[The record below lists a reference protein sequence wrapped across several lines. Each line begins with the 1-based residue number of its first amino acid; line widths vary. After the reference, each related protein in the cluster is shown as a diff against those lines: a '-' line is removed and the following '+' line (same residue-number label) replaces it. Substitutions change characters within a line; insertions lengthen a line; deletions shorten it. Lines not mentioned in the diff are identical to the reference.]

1 MDAESKRASTL
12 ERNRYLNIVYFV
24 ESARSHTIRINLRH
38 AKYAVGAAIAVAVWA
53 LSASVWIMILRH
65 DLSQIKDRLES
76 SLSAVF
82 EYQIK
87 NEKVFEIAYP
97 ADSTNSYYSETAQL
111 ASNNPLSDHTPEP
124 VPQKSPEKPE
134 PSAAPKETTIAAA
147 KTTPPPAAPKE
158 TTVAAAKTTPP
169 PSAPNAEQSP
179 TTSNLISISA
189 ARLAKTGSKMTLN
202 FAITNSNPKKAEGY
216 IWAIATFASTDGK
229 NVAVIAPEHAKLD
242 KQTTAIASFKTGY
255 RFSIQRF
262 KDKTFEFKVPA
273 ELEEAKMA
281 KLSILFT
288 DLEGETNGVVELPVD
303 TLAVNQSSDF
313 PMTSLR
319 F

>member
-1 MDAESKRASTL
+1 MDAESKRASTA

-38 AKYAVGAAIAVAVWA
+38 AKYAVGAAIALAVWA
-53 LSASVWIMILRH
+53 LSASVWILILRY

-111 ASNNPLSDHTPEP
+111 ASNNPLSDDAPEQI
-124 VPQKSPEKPE
+124 PQKSPEKPE
-134 PSAAPKETTIAAA
+134 PSVAPKETTIATA
-147 KTTPPPAAPKE
+147 KTTPPPAAPG
-158 TTVAAAKTTPP
+158 
-169 PSAPNAEQSP
+169 AEESP
-179 TTSNLISISA
+179 TASNLISISA

-229 NVAVIAPEHAKLD
+229 NVAVIAPDHAKLD
-242 KQTTAIASFKTGY
+242 KQTAAIASFKTGY
-255 RFSIQRF
+255 RFSIQRY
-262 KDKTFEFKVPA
+262 KDKTFEFRVPA

-288 DLEGETNGVVELPVD
+288 DLEGETNGVVELPID

>member
-1 MDAESKRASTL
+1 MDAESKRASTS

-111 ASNNPLSDHTPEP
+111 ASNNPLSDPTPEP

-134 PSAAPKETTIAAA
+134 PSAAPKEATIAAA
-147 KTTPPPAAPKE
+147 KTTPPPAAP
-158 TTVAAAKTTPP
+158 
-169 PSAPNAEQSP
+169 NAEESP

-202 FAITNSNPKKAEGY
+202 FAITNSKPKKAEGY

-229 NVAVIAPEHAKLD
+229 NVVVIAPEHAKLD

>member
-1 MDAESKRASTL
+1 MDAESKRASTA

-65 DLSQIKDRLES
+65 DLSQIKERLES

-111 ASNNPLSDHTPEP
+111 ASNNPLSDDAPEQI
-124 VPQKSPEKPE
+124 PQKSPEKPE
-134 PSAAPKETTIAAA
+134 PSAAPKETTIATA
-147 KTTPPPAAPKE
+147 KTTPPP
-158 TTVAAAKTTPP
+158 T
-169 PSAPNAEQSP
+169 APNGEESP

-229 NVAVIAPEHAKLD
+229 NVAVIAPAHAKLD

-262 KDKTFEFKVPA
+262 KDKTFEFRIPA